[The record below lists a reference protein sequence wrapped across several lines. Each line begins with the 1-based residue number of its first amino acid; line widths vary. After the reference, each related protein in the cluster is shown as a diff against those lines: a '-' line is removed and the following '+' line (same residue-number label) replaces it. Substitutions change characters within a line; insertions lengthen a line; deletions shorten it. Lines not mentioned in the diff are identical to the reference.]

1 MNRLPSELH
10 HSPFK
15 INFKTQNHFPNQ
27 YPQPQPALFLPD
39 LVLVAAAVAVS
50 LVFLCHTSLAS
61 SLHPALVDSGPEC

>member
-1 MNRLPSELH
+1 MNRLPLELH
-10 HSPFK
+10 RSPFK

-27 YPQPQPALFLPD
+27 YPQPQPALFPPD

-50 LVFLCHTSLAS
+50 LVFLCHTSLAF